1 MKKIKL
7 LLCMIICI
15 FAMSACSNGTDV
27 TPVAEEEALKT
38 SVISMLMTYNEYSD
52 EDLIAYG
59 ENAVANGYEQ
69 ISNMLNSLL
78 AARADAGAYRSV
90 DDDWNIRYFEGGAE
104 ITVTT
109 QFEKRPVIFNIKV
122 AQSEENE
129 GRLDIASAS
138 FTPVYS
144 MLEKLQSAAA
154 NSLFGIATVAIIL
167 LLMVGVISCF
177 RFIPMLEAKY
187 AVWAEKRAVVR
198 AEKKARKAKLKEQK
212 RRAKLGLPEVD
223 EAQEEIPVKAD
234 TDTSVESQS
243 AENLAADLELVAVI
257 TAAIAAMEG
266 VPADGLVVRSIRR
279 TPGNKWNRA

>member
-7 LLCMIICI
+7 LLCMLICI
-15 FAMSACSNGTDV
+15 FAMSACSKGTDV

-38 SVISMLMTYNEYSD
+38 SVISMLMTYSEYSD
-52 EDLIAYG
+52 EELLAYG

-78 AARADAGAYRSV
+78 SARADAGAYRSV
-90 DDDWNIRYFEGGAE
+90 DDDWNIVYGEGTAE

-109 QFEKRPVIFNIKV
+109 QFEGRPVILKMKV
-122 AQSEENE
+122 SENEENTE
-129 GRLDIASAS
+129 SLNIDSAS

-144 MLEKLQSAAA
+144 IWEKLGNAAA
-154 NSLFGIATVAIIL
+154 NSLFGIATVAIVLTMMI
-167 LLMVGVISCF
+167 GVISCF

-187 AVWAEKRAVVR
+187 AVWAEKQAAIR

-212 RRAKLGLPEVD
+212 RRGKLGLPEVD
-223 EAQEEIPVKAD
+223 EVQEEAPVKAE
-234 TDTSVESQS
+234 TVSAEPLS
-243 AENLAADLELVAVI
+243 AENLAGDLELVAVI

-279 TPGNKWNRA
+279 SPRNKWNRA

>member
-27 TPVAEEEALKT
+27 TPVAEEEALKI
-38 SVISMLMTYNEYSD
+38 SVTSMLMTYSEYSD
-52 EDLIAYG
+52 EDLVAYG

-78 AARADAGAYRSV
+78 AAREDAGAYRSV
-90 DDDWNIRYFEGGAE
+90 DDDWKIVYGEGTAE

-109 QFEKRPVIFNIKV
+109 QFEERPVIFKMKV
-122 AQSEENE
+122 FESEENT
-129 GRLDIASAS
+129 GSLDIDSAT

-144 MLEKLQSAAA
+144 IWEKLGSAAA

-167 LLMVGVISCF
+167 MLMVGVISCF

-187 AVWAEKRAVVR
+187 AVWAEKRAVIQ

-223 EAQEEIPVKAD
+223 EAQEEASVKA
-234 TDTSVESQS
+234 EAEAAAENLS

-279 TPGNKWNRA
+279 SPRNKWNRA